1 MFFLDPPQSLLRS
14 FMYSF
19 LPPPIPIVSFWV
31 TQLCVVHCRL
41 QGFLSLVKLL
51 PLVNFLFPKF
61 SCLAL
66 IEHLVKLNY
75 HLQFGKKKT
84 FCGCFNQTPHVLSS
98 ISSKYQM
105 FIFQLTFL
113 VEAFLRF
120 NTKDIGWWLD
130 FQFHLLWLHI
140 ENFDY
145 LCCGKGYLTCI
156 LYQTFP

>member
-1 MFFLDPPQSLLRS
+1 
-14 FMYSF
+14 MYSF
-19 LPPPIPIVSFWV
+19 LPPPIHIVSFWV
-31 TQLCVVHCRL
+31 TQPCVVHCRF
-41 QGFLSLVKLL
+41 QGFLSLVKFL

-84 FCGCFNQTPHVLSS
+84 FFGCFNQTPHVLSS

-105 FIFQLTFL
+105 FIFQVTFL
-113 VEAFLRF
+113 VEAFLRS

-130 FQFHLLWLHI
+130 FQLHLLWITYWKFWL
-140 ENFDY
+140 
-145 LCCGKGYLTCI
+145 LCCGRGYLTRI
-156 LYQTFP
+156 LYQTLP